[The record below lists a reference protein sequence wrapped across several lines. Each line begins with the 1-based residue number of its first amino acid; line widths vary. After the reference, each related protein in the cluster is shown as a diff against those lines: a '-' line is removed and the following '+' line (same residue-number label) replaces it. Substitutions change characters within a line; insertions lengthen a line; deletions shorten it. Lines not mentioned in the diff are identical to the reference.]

1 MFSNNKTNL
10 SKVLQQ
16 NMTEGIQQFP
26 MLSSKHY
33 ENIFLVASI
42 ALVINSS

>member
-33 ENIFLVASI
+33 ENIFFGCVNCVS
-42 ALVINSS
+42 N